1 MDEEKLAE
9 MLTGKPA
16 LAWKMRENGY
26 FVVVDAKGKKIIF
39 TPTQV
44 EAVQNKPR
52 ARLAE
57 ASRSEPEMRL
67 ASAPMEGKEE
77 EKPKRSYKPRTK
89 KA

>member
-26 FVVVDAKGKKIIF
+26 FVVVDAKGKKMIF

-57 ASRSEPEMRL
+57 AKPENE
-67 ASAPMEGKEE
+67 ATEA
-77 EKPKRSYKPRTK
+77 KPKRNYKPREK

>member
-9 MLTGKPA
+9 MLTGKGA

-39 TPTQV
+39 TPAQV
-44 EAVQNKPR
+44 DAVRNKPR
-52 ARLAE
+52 AKLAE
-57 ASRSEPEMRL
+57 AKPESEATE
-67 ASAPMEGKEE
+67 A
-77 EKPKRSYKPRTK
+77 KPKRSYKPRAK

>member
-1 MDEEKLAE
+1 MDEEKMAE
-9 MLTGKPA
+9 MLTGKGA

-26 FVVVDAKGKKIIF
+26 FVVVDAKGKKMIF

-57 ASRSEPEMRL
+57 PSRSEPEVRL
-67 ASAPMEGKEE
+67 VSEQAEPTVE
-77 EKPKRSYKPRTK
+77 EKPKRSYKPRAK

>member
-16 LAWKMRENGY
+16 LAWKMRENGF
-26 FVVVDAKGKKIIF
+26 FVVVDAKGKKMIF

-44 EAVQNKPR
+44 DAVQNKPR
-52 ARLAE
+52 AKLAE
-57 ASRSEPEMRL
+57 AKPESE
-67 ASAPMEGKEE
+67 ATE
-77 EKPKRSYKPRTK
+77 EKPERTYKPRAK

>member
-16 LAWKMRENGY
+16 LAWKMRENGF
-26 FVVVDAKGKKIIF
+26 FVVVDSTGKKKIF

-44 EAVQNKPR
+44 DAVQNKPR
-52 ARLAE
+52 AKLAE
-57 ASRSEPEMRL
+57 AKPESE
-67 ASAPMEGKEE
+67 ATE
-77 EKPKRSYKPRTK
+77 EKPERTYKPRAK

>member
-26 FVVVDAKGKKIIF
+26 FVVVDAKGKKMIF

-52 ARLAE
+52 VKLAE
-57 ASRSEPEMRL
+57 AKPENE
-67 ASAPMEGKEE
+67 ATE
-77 EKPKRSYKPRTK
+77 EKPKRTYKPRTK
-89 KA
+89 KE